1 MSFRLTG
8 RVPLPPPDA
17 ERYTTVCQFCNVGCG
32 YDVYVWPAGASGGPR
47 PGEHGVV
54 YKIVD
59 EVYGREL
66 RPEST
71 DFSKPLPPLS
81 AKQGTP
87 WISEAMVV
95 RTIRR
100 DWKRGRGTGEFMEA
114 YVAQI
119 PSPECPINMG
129 DHSIRGGTNGER
141 NWSPWNT
148 AGIRRLKHPMVR
160 FGGRLEVVTW
170 DYAIDLVA
178 RVIKGV
184 IDKWGV
190 DRGMGKEGH
199 AVFAHRMDHGGGGG
213 GAMIENTAAGL
224 FFFYGVRTA
233 FARIHN
239 RPFFGP
245 ENPAIGDA
253 GPGAMNN
260 SLHDLRLADVV
271 IFWGANPYATGTV
284 MFIEHA
290 LDNLRGA
297 TAAEKQKW
305 FEPGE
310 PAGPAYM
317 IIVDPRDTETARAAK
332 AAGGDRVLVLR
343 PDPGTDIVL
352 ANAIARVIYE
362 KYRDVVDKYIQ
373 HYREAAQK
381 YGFGWDENAWRLYL
395 EKALQ
400 IDKSLDDFLNEAARI
415 TGVSRAD
422 IEKAAQIIAE
432 PKSGGFL
439 KRVWLM
445 YEKGIIWNQNYRSIY
460 AIVDL
465 CTLVGA
471 FRGLPGNGCQRQGGH
486 QEGYAGPA
494 PPPPPW
500 INERHHVSP
509 WNYAKEKGMQLN
521 TYDDYV
527 KLFEAWYD
535 EVYRKGY
542 YATKW
547 PIGDK
552 YMPTTDFRLVAGE
565 GKVLW
570 VHDMDNYK
578 LAPQAQRLKAAISD
592 RAWRVT
598 RYVFAEPFA
607 QIGGAESKEQYDTK
621 TLDIPVTTRPSSKE
635 YAEKVLEAL
644 EKTGGLFVIVQDIY
658 PTFML
663 EDAHVVLPAAF
674 NNGEV
679 PDVRMSVH
687 ERRFRI
693 TDAWMDPPGEAKPDW
708 WIYAQVAKRIVELYQ
723 EEGKGDDPVAQR
735 FRRAFQRIWDAMEKN
750 AKDPR
755 IEVENEIFKAYIANA
770 DETYKELGVEWEVQY
785 WTPAFKKLDLN
796 ILRKFRTVGVVL
808 PLTELNI
815 YPDGTVEARGVVNL
829 MEPALNPQYRE
840 EVVIV
845 RPDGTI
851 IRRIEKVPSENARR
865 AGAYVG
871 HLRVWP
877 SLWLGY
883 PPYVEEQAMK
893 YKYWVVNGRYNEI
906 WQTGYADPNVEA
918 LIRRWP
924 YAFVQINPRDAARE
938 NVGNGD
944 VVVVYNDNGS
954 VPAIVWVTDMVKEGH
969 IFLIMAHPYSVGAN
983 AVTTPS
989 VEPVAQNPDYKL
1001 TKANI
1006 VKIGTLGDELKS
1018 ILTFKDIKF
1027 TPTA

>member
-1 MSFRLTG
+1 MSFRYTG
-8 RVPLPPPDA
+8 RVPLPPPNA
-17 ERYTTVCQFCNVGCG
+17 ERYTTTCQFCNVGCG
-32 YDVYVWPAGASGGPR
+32 YDVYVWPAGVSGGPK
-47 PGEHGVV
+47 PGEHGIV
-54 YKIVD
+54 YKVVD
-59 EVYGREL
+59 EVYGRTL
-66 RPEST
+66 TPEMT
-71 DFSKPLPPLS
+71 DFSPPLPALS
-81 AKQGTP
+81 AKQGRP

-100 DWKRGRGTGEFMEA
+100 DWSKGRGTGEFREV

-141 NWSPWNT
+141 NWSPWNV
-148 AGIRRLKHPMVR
+148 AGLRRLKFPMVR

-178 RVIKGV
+178 RVVKGV
-184 IDKWGV
+184 IDRWGIE
-190 DRGMGKEGH
+190 RPGWGKEGH

-260 SLHDLRLADVV
+260 SLHDLRLADVI
-271 IFWGANPYATGTV
+271 IFWGANPYTTGTV

-297 TAAEKQKW
+297 TAGEKQKW
-305 FEPGE
+305 FSQGE

-332 AAGGDRVLVLR
+332 VAGGDRVLVLR
-343 PDPGTDIVL
+343 PEPGTDIVL

-362 KYRDVVDKYIQ
+362 KYRDVVENYVK
-373 HYREAAQK
+373 HYRDAAQK
-381 YGFGWDENAWRLYL
+381 YGFKWDENAWRLYL
-395 EKALQ
+395 EKALE
-400 IDKSLDDFLNEAARI
+400 INKPLDAYLADAEKI
-415 TGVSRAD
+415 TGVSRGD
-422 IEKAAQIIAE
+422 IEAAARIIAE
-432 PKSGGFL
+432 PKQGGYL

-460 AIVDL
+460 ALVDL
-465 CTLVGA
+465 CIAVGA
-471 FRGLPGNGCQRQGGH
+471 FRGVAGTGCQRQGGH
-486 QEGYAGPA
+486 QEGYAGPE

-500 INERHHVSP
+500 EKERHHVSP
-509 WNYAKEKGMQLN
+509 WNFAKEKGIALN

-535 EVYRKGY
+535 EVYRNGY
-542 YATKW
+542 YKTKW

-552 YMPTTDFRLVAGE
+552 YMPTTDFRLTAGE

-578 LAPQAQRLKAAISD
+578 LAPQAQRLKAAVSE

-598 RYVFAEPFA
+598 RYVFAEDFA
-607 QIGGAESKEQYDTK
+607 KIGGAESREQYDVK
-621 TLDIPVTTRPSSKE
+621 VLDVPVTTRPTSKE
-635 YAEKVLEAL
+635 YAERVLEAL
-644 EKTGGLFVIVQDIY
+644 EKTGGLFIIVQDIY
-658 PTFML
+658 PTFMM
-663 EDAHVVLPAAF
+663 EDAHMVLPAAF

-693 TDAWMDPPGEAKPDW
+693 ADAWLDPPGEAKPDW
-708 WIYAQVAKRIVELYQ
+708 WIYAMVAKRIVELYE
-723 EEGKGDDPVAQR
+723 EEGRGNDPVAQR
-735 FRRAFQRIWDAMEKN
+735 FRRAFQPIWDAMEKN
-750 AKDPR
+750 ARDPTV
-755 IEVENEIFKAYIANA
+755 EVENEIFKTYIANA
-770 DETYKELGVEWEVQY
+770 DETYGKLGVGWEVQY

-808 PLTELNI
+808 PLTELKI
-815 YPDGTVEARGVVNL
+815 GADGTVEARGVVNL
-829 MEPALNPQYRE
+829 MEPALNDKYRE

-845 RPDGTI
+845 NPDGTI
-851 IRRIEKVPSENARR
+851 IRRIEYQPSEKARD
-865 AGAYVG
+865 YVVK
-871 HLRVWP
+871 HLRAWP
-877 SLWLGY
+877 ALWLGY
-883 PPYVEEQAMK
+883 PPYVAEQRSK

-906 WQTGYADPNVEA
+906 WQTGYADPNSEV

-924 YAFVQINPRDAARE
+924 YAFVQINSNDARRE
-938 NVGNGD
+938 GVQSGD
-944 VVVVYNDNGS
+944 VVVVYSDNGS

-1001 TKANI
+1001 TAANI
-1006 VKIGTLGDELKS
+1006 QKIGALSEEVKNL
-1018 ILTFKDIKF
+1018 LTFRDVKLS
-1027 TPTA
+1027 

>member
-1 MSFRLTG
+1 MSFRYLG
-8 RVPLPPPDA
+8 RVPIPPPNA
-17 ERYTTVCQFCNVGCG
+17 ERYATVCQFCSVGCG
-32 YDVYVWPAGASGGPR
+32 YDVYVWPAGEEGGLK

-54 YKIVD
+54 YRLKD
-59 EVYGREL
+59 QVYGREL
-66 RPEST
+66 TPQST
-71 DFSKPLPPLS
+71 DFTKLAPLTH
-81 AKQGTP
+81 AQGIP

-100 DWKRGRGTGEFMEA
+100 DWKRGRGTGEWREV

-119 PSPECPINMG
+119 PSPECPINLG
-129 DHSIRGGTNGER
+129 DHSIRGGTNSER
-141 NWSPWNT
+141 NWSPWNV
-148 AGIRRLKHPMVR
+148 AGARRLKQPMVR
-160 FGGRLEVVTW
+160 FGGRLEVVPW

-178 RVIKGV
+178 RVVKGV

-190 DRGMGKEGH
+190 DNPKWGREGH

-260 SLHDLRLADVV
+260 SLHDLRLADV
-271 IFWGANPYATGTV
+271 IIYWGANPYTTGTV

-290 LDNLRGA
+290 LANLRGQ
-297 TAAEKQKW
+297 TAEEKRRW
-305 FEPGE
+305 FAGE
-310 PAGPAYM
+310 PVVDTYM
-317 IIVDPRDTETARAAK
+317 IIVDPRKTETVEAAK
-332 AAGGDRVLVLR
+332 AAAPDRVLHLA
-343 PDPGTDIVL
+343 PEPGTDIVL

-362 KYRDVVDKYIQ
+362 RYKDTVEKILAVYRQ
-373 HYREAAQK
+373 AAQR
-381 YGFGWDENAWRLYL
+381 GFKWDENAWRLYL
-395 EKALQ
+395 EEALE
-400 IDKSLDDFLNEAARI
+400 INKKTLDQYLAEAEMI
-415 TGVSRAD
+415 TGVPKRD
-422 IEKAAQIIAE
+422 IEKAAEIIGA
-432 PKSGGFL
+432 PKPGGAP

-460 AIVDL
+460 ALVDL
-465 CTLVGA
+465 CTMTGA
-471 FRGLPGNGCQRQGGH
+471 FRGIPGTGCQRQGGH
-486 QEGYAGPA
+486 QEGYAGPE

-500 INERHHVSP
+500 TAERHHVSP
-509 WNYAKEKGMQLN
+509 WNFANEKGIQLN
-521 TYDDYV
+521 TYDDY
-527 KLFEAWYD
+527 KRLMEAWYR
-535 EVYRKGY
+535 EVYREGY
-542 YATKW
+542 YKTRW

-578 LAPQAQRLKAAISD
+578 LAPAAQRLKAAVSD

-598 RYVFAEPFA
+598 RYVFAEAFA
-607 QIGGAESKEQYDTK
+607 EIGGRDSKEQYDVK
-621 TLDIPVTTRPSSKE
+621 AVEIPVTTRPSSAE
-635 YAEKVLEAL
+635 YAARVLEAL

-658 PTFML
+658 PTFMM

-674 NNGEV
+674 NNGET

-693 TDAWMDPPGEAKPDW
+693 ADAWMDPPGEAKPDW
-708 WIYAQVAKRIVELYQ
+708 WIYAMVAKRIVELY
-723 EEGKGDDPVAQR
+723 EAEGRGNDPVAQR
-735 FRRAFQRIWDAMEKN
+735 FRRAFQPIWDAMERN
-750 AKDPR
+750 ARDPR
-755 IEVENEIFKAYIANA
+755 VEVENEIFKTYIANA
-770 DETYKELGVEWEVQY
+770 DETYAKLGVGWEVQY

-796 ILRKFRTVGVVL
+796 ILRKFRTVGVIL

-815 YPDGTVEARGVVNL
+815 RPDGTVEARGVVNL

-840 EVVIV
+840 EVVIA

-851 IRRIEKVPSENARR
+851 ERRIEMVPSEKARVY
-865 AGAYVG
+865 AVDG
-871 HLRVWP
+871 LRVWP
-877 SLWLGY
+877 ALWLGY
-883 PPYVEEQAMK
+883 PPYVEETIRR
-893 YKYWVVNGRYNEI
+893 YKYWVINGRYNEI
-906 WQTGYADPNVEA
+906 WQTGYADPNSEV

-924 YAFVQINPRDAARE
+924 YSFIQINPADARRE
-938 NVGNGD
+938 GLQNGD
-944 VVVVYNDNGS
+944 VVVVYNDHGS
-954 VPAIVWVTDMVKEGH
+954 VPAIVWISEAVKEGH
-969 IFLIMAHPYSVGAN
+969 VFLIMAHPYSVGAN

-1001 TKANI
+1001 TKANLI
-1006 VKIGTLGDELKS
+1006 KAGTLQPELKA
-1018 ILTFKDIKF
+1018 ILSFKDIKF
-1027 TPTA
+1027 A